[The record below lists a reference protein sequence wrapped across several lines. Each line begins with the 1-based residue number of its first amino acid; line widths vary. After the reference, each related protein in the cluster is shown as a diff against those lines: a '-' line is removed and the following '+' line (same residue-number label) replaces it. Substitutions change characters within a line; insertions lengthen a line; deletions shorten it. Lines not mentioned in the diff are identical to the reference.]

1 MKEFSKE
8 NIISVL
14 EEIASD
20 RKRPRIRIFY
30 GDPKTG
36 KSYNEEHDIFGYV
49 SKLKTGS
56 FILLYNNLSKGG
68 TIISTDIVIRITKNK
83 VDLIKHPKFHVKL
96 KYDFEIEHSQFF
108 LGNSNRFIKDKI
120 EVKS

>member
-8 NIISVL
+8 NIILVL
-14 EEIASD
+14 DEIASD

-30 GDPKTG
+30 GDQKTG

-49 SKLKTGS
+49 SKLKNGS

-120 EVKS
+120 GVK